1 MYFGQVKKIIV
12 ASLVAVTL
20 NAQASEPTAESKKL
34 ASEVPIFDM
43 HMHVYGGLT
52 PVELEARMNRNN
64 VRWGGGVGAVNP
76 QADIGPFKA
85 HLGPRYFPTIGQP
98 EFAASYMKG
107 GIGALSNPE
116 NPMMKRAVEMGRRMI
131 PAGQAVGFGELI
143 LNNQN
148 SHANPQF
155 RRKSQIDS
163 PVVRQM
169 FEVAAE
175 HAAMVQIHLEA
186 DSSSLRELA
195 TLLKEFPKVP
205 VVVAHCLSVTSGPKE
220 MEELFS
226 TYPQVS
232 CELSARSQTAQA
244 RRSEYQIFGTG
255 FAKSNWLASIEK
267 FSDRYMV
274 GTDATSESVNYDDEI
289 RQIRDGL
296 LARLTPETLLKVA
309 NGNAKRLLRVKD

>member
-1 MYFGQVKKIIV
+1 MCRRNLK
-12 ASLVAVTL
+12 SLLAAGLAVL
-20 NAQASEPTAESKKL
+20 AFQAQATEPTAEAKKL
-34 ASEVPIFDM
+34 AAEIPIFDM
-43 HMHVYGGLT
+43 HMHVYAGLT
-52 PVELEARMNRNN
+52 PVELETRMNQNN

-76 QADIGPFKA
+76 QADIAPFKA
-85 HLGPRYFPTIGQP
+85 HLGSRYFPTVGQP

-107 GIGALSNPE
+107 GVGAMGNPE
-116 NPMMKRAVEMGRRMI
+116 NPMMRRAIESGRRLI
-131 PAGQAVGFGELI
+131 PAGQVVGFGELI

-155 RRKSQIDS
+155 RRKAQIDS
-163 PVVRQM
+163 PVVREM
-169 FEVAAE
+169 FAIAAE
-175 HAAMVQIHLEA
+175 HGAMVQIHLES

-195 TLLKEFPKVP
+195 SLLKEFSNVP

-220 MEELFS
+220 MEELFVS
-226 TYPQVS
+226 YPQVS

-244 RRSEYQIFGTG
+244 RRSEYQVFGDG

-289 RQIRDGL
+289 RQIRKGL
-296 LARLTPETLLKVA
+296 LARLSPETMLKVA
-309 NGNAKRLLRVKD
+309 NGNAKRLMRVKD